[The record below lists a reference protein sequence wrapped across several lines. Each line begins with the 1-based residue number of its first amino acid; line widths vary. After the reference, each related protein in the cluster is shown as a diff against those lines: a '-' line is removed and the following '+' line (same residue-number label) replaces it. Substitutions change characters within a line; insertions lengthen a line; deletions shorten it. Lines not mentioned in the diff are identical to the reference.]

1 MLWLTVTEA
10 YAVRLKKHWNS
21 ADTKL
26 WMDAARDVV
35 MVVLQAAAQQAVQ
48 LCLPLR
54 RLLLL
59 LHSHRLLLL
68 QK

>member
-1 MLWLTVTEA
+1 
-10 YAVRLKKHWNS
+10 
-21 ADTKL
+21 
-26 WMDAARDVV
+26 MDAARDVV